1 MGWPT
6 KYTGEIMDSTLEKG
20 RQMKTSNNG
29 WIRMQSSESK
39 PTDLNN
45 LKNTGNYITEYWTN
59 GPDILVNTKIKPVNI
74 TVNDIGGILYQFLS
88 VREVIFSR
96 QILENGT
103 ATPWIIDQSNGAFT
117 RGTTA
122 PTNPVDGKTL
132 WLDSSDSNNAI
143 LKLYI
148 NGNWVEIRSKNIM
161 KKSVYDPQGKAT
173 DIYEYIEKAINKG
186 NLDAG
191 ITDMTDYSKHIQDSS
206 IHITEDELTTL
217 KNLPTTETLKE
228 RTDEIKSG
236 IKTSVE
242 TVIGTDKTKYE
253 TVTSSMK
260 TLNDKYTT
268 HTTDTTIHPTNEN
281 RKKWNSKA
289 DKNHVHRA
297 EDHTV
302 KISYD
307 KVTGGLPTSVMP
319 YYVKERAY
327 KINSEDELKNI
338 TKNPYHSGDV
348 FYKEAYNTGKRIF
361 PANIGELPKLFGTDN
376 EDSPAELLDVVYTG
390 NKYIA
395 IFDGWDVGT
404 ICHSID
410 GLNWTLTKPEF
421 YDLNNEKIVLSSA
434 MHLYMGS
441 VRLYKDGIIL
451 FCLLDSSDGN
461 DNRYSSL
468 FYSNDLVKF
477 DLITP
482 QVMDIYNYA
491 IAPNKII
498 TLEKNNEAGA
508 DQRWIFKYS
517 TDQIT
522 WTDLTVSSNLIDML
536 NNETAPPPDPI
547 IRYLGNNFV
556 IYYHDLDTCENKQYA
571 YSSDASSWNICT
583 IPDTITNFQYISF
596 VYCNGSYVLYA
607 NLTNEFSDKNR
618 FSFRVYYSKDLLN
631 WNEITFNEAA
641 LDPLGHI
648 RIYGRPTKSI
658 AVICRYEDLDGDDY
672 ANPIIA
678 IYESIDGIHWVKN
691 KNSDN
696 LIGYMMDINGL
707 FPFVDPFVQAE
718 QQNHYNNK
726 VLLPLLIPNYSDII
740 LFDPD
745 EDMKVLEEK
754 ENTWHLLAN
763 DSAVKD
769 SAEALP
775 SIEESTTPVDFGTTK
790 YWVMDLTK
798 YGNYD
803 SYYGVYANND
813 SATQKTNMFI
823 TSSKPSL
830 TNWTTGLNIDT
841 SGFTTQ
847 YYSICRYFKGVIL
860 IGQDWDLKYYDA
872 RQELHDPV
880 SSSYISGSKASLLYT
895 DDNIALSFNNTGAS
909 SSLYHYSTDG
919 INWSEGNLPAFGR
932 CSDVCYGNGKYVV
945 LQQAGGTYFY
955 STDAMKWTQGT
966 IPTTIEEWKYIA
978 YANGMF
984 VYIVNN
990 TSSRCYYSSDAITWT
1005 EGTLPYRASWDSI
1018 CGSDNVFVLM
1028 SQDYSEGN
1036 FNIVYSYDGITW
1048 IDAKDD
1054 LLGYRAFY
1062 PKAYH
1067 IEDNKFLLYNLY
1079 LNTNNTGEYIW
1090 SPVTITFPNNVTD
1103 ADKAFIKMETNTASD
1118 LLVTNAVNK
1127 PTTMEGYG
1135 ITNLINKS
1143 AAETKVNEIIT
1154 TAKSRVGNHTAE
1166 EIAKVGY
1173 NLQVLNFANT
1183 DLEEIEMIFDY
1194 LEKENTALNTFASYP
1209 EPSLATN

>member
-74 TVNDIGGILYQFLS
+74 TVNDIGGTLYQFLS
-88 VREVIFSR
+88 AFEVIIFSR
-96 QILENGT
+96 QILEDGT
-103 ATPWIIDQSNGAFT
+103 TTPWIIDQSNGALIRDT
-117 RGTTA
+117 KA
-122 PTNPVDGKTL
+122 PANPVDGKTL
-132 WLDSSDSNNAI
+132 WLDRSDLNNII

-148 NGNWVEIRSKNIM
+148 NGDWVEIRSKNIM

-242 TVIGTDKTKYE
+242 TGIGTDKTKYE

-260 TLNDKYTT
+260 ALNDKYTT
-268 HTTDTTIHPTNEN
+268 HTTDTTIHPTNED
-281 RKKWNSKA
+281 RKKWNNKA

-302 KISYD
+302 KIPYD
-307 KVTGGLPTSVMP
+307 KVTGSLPTSVMP

-361 PANIGELPKLFGTDN
+361 PANIGELPKLFGPDN
-376 EDSPAELLDVVYTG
+376 EDYPAELLDVVYTG

-395 IFDGWDVGT
+395 IFDGWDDGT
-404 ICHSID
+404 ICYSID
-410 GLNWTLTKPEF
+410 GLNWALTKPEF
-421 YDLNNEKIVLSSA
+421 YDLNNEKIVFSSG
-434 MHLYMGS
+434 MYLYTGII
-441 VRLYKDGIIL
+441 RLYKDGIIL
-451 FCLLDSSDGN
+451 LCNLNADNTGN
-461 DNRYSSL
+461 QYLGL
-468 FYSNDLVKF
+468 FYSNDFVKF
-477 DLITP
+477 NLITP
-482 QVMDIYNYA
+482 QAMHIDDYA

-498 TLEKNNEAGA
+498 TLEKNDEAA
-508 DQRWIFKYS
+508 VDQRWIFKYS

-536 NNETAPPPDPI
+536 NNETATDPI
-547 IRYLGNNFV
+547 ISYLGNNFV
-556 IYYHDLDTCENKQYA
+556 IYYHDLGNCENKQYA

-583 IPDTITNFQYISF
+583 IPDAITNFQYLTF

-641 LDPLGHI
+641 LDPYGHI

-696 LIGYMMDINGL
+696 LIGYRMNINGTL
-707 FPFVDPFVQAE
+707 PFVDPFTRAE

-726 VLLPLLIPNYSDII
+726 VLLPLLIPNYSDIV

-745 EDMKVLEEK
+745 EDMKVFEEK

-763 DSAVKD
+763 DSALG
-769 SAEALP
+769 ATLEAIRGALP
-775 SIEESTTPVDFGTTK
+775 S
-790 YWVMDLTK
+790 
-798 YGNYD
+798 
-803 SYYGVYANND
+803 A
-813 SATQKTNMFI
+813 Q
-823 TSSKPSL
+823 
-830 TNWTTGLNIDT
+830 NWN
-841 SGFTTQ
+841 S
-847 YYSICRYFKGVIL
+847 
-860 IGQDWDLKYYDA
+860 
-872 RQELHDPV
+872 
-880 SSSYISGSKASLLYT
+880 
-895 DDNIALSFNNTGAS
+895 
-909 SSLYHYSTDG
+909 
-919 INWSEGNLPAFGR
+919 
-932 CSDVCYGNGKYVV
+932 VCYGKDKFVAVADETNVV
-945 LQQAGGTYFY
+945 AY
-955 STDAMKWTQGT
+955 SLDG
-966 IPTTIEEWKYIA
+966 
-978 YANGMF
+978 
-984 VYIVNN
+984 
-990 TSSRCYYSSDAITWT
+990 ITWT
-1005 EGTLPYRASWDSI
+1005 EGTLPSSQRWLSVCYGKDKFVAVGVDS
-1018 CGSDNVFVLM
+1018 NTFA
-1028 SQDYSEGN
+1028 YS
-1036 FNIVYSYDGITW
+1036 SDGITW
-1048 IDAKDD
+1048 TQGTLPSTQYWYSVCYGKD
-1054 LLGYRAFY
+1054 
-1062 PKAYH
+1062 
-1067 IEDNKFLLYNLY
+1067 KFVAV
-1079 LNTNNTGEYIW
+1079 G
-1090 SPVTITFPNNVTD
+1090 
-1103 ADKAFIKMETNTASD
+1103 ADS
-1118 LLVTNAVNK
+1118 
-1127 PTTMEGYG
+1127 
-1135 ITNLINKS
+1135 
-1143 AAETKVNEIIT
+1143 
-1154 TAKSRVGNHTAE
+1154 
-1166 EIAKVGY
+1166 
-1173 NLQVLNFANT
+1173 
-1183 DLEEIEMIFDY
+1183 
-1194 LEKENTALNTFASYP
+1194 NTFAYSSDGITWTEGNMPSSQQWRSVCYGKDKFVATSFDSNIIAYSTDGITWTQGTLLVSNYWASVCYGKDKFVAIATEYNTFACFNFISPVSINDDIYQFRIPNKSGADYSFEPGHLVKDFDNSPINSIDKFYTDWNGNNFHIKIYWDP
-1209 EPSLATN
+1209 ERGLVFVSPNMVSKLITADFINKNELTQSALDAFRNRGRAIAEKLS